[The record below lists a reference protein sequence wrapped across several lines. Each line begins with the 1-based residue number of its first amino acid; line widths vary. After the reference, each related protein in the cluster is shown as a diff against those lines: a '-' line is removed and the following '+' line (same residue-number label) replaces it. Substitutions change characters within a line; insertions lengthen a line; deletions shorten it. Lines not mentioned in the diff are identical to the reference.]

1 MSRLRR
7 IVEHTLW
14 ALFSLLLT
22 VVFITVVM
30 YTYMELQLPDVE
42 MLKDVHMQVPL
53 RVYTLDRKLIAQYG
67 AKRRIPVMLDQ
78 VPKQLIRAVLA
89 TEDAR
94 YYKHQG
100 VDLIGIIRAAKV
112 VITSGKK
119 TQGASTITMQVARN
133 FFLTRKK
140 TYSRKIN
147 EILLA
152 LKIDKELSKQKVL
165 ELYLN
170 KIYLGNRAYGVAAA
184 AKIYYGKMLN
194 QLTLPE
200 MAMIAGLPQAP
211 SRNNPIDNPQAAIQR
226 RNHVLKRMYEVGFIS
241 KQHYEQAILTPI
253 TAKYHAQKIQ
263 VKAPYVAEMVREA
276 MVEEYGKNA
285 YDKGLSVY
293 TTLQSKLQKAANA
306 SLHDGLL
313 AYDERHGYRKPT
325 ENLGPFDQ
333 QTFITAL
340 KHKEIIDNL
349 YPAVVVTVGDAQVKA
364 LQALMANGNIITI
377 PWSQLSWAR
386 PELENGYLGAVP
398 KEPADI
404 VKVGD
409 VIRVMQRKNN
419 QWHLA
424 QIPQVQGA
432 IVVLNPQDGALLALS
447 GGFNY
452 NRSNFNRAIQ
462 AERQPGSNFKP
473 FIYSAALAKGYTL
486 ATLINDAPV
495 VVKDTGENRLWHPVN
510 DNLKFYGPT
519 SLRMGL
525 IKSRNLVSIRLLQA
539 IGIPYALNY
548 VKLFGFDPNTLPN
561 TLSLALGSGTV
572 TPMQIANGYAVFANG
587 GYRVNPYFIQRI
599 NDQHDQELYHA
610 EPVKACLA
618 CITNPNTP
626 TDQIPQPAAPR
637 VITPQNAY
645 LITQAL
651 RGVIKLGTGRAAR
664 VLKRPDLAGKTG
676 TTNKQVDAW
685 FSGFNNN
692 IVASVWVGFDNLKP
706 LKEYAAKAALPIWI
720 QFMRDALKGTAEA
733 TMPQPPGMV
742 TVRID
747 PHTGL
752 LANPNSHDAKFE
764 VFRKEY
770 APHDMVP
777 IDSSRASTPNGGN
790 TNTRSEISDEH
801 LF

>member
-1 MSRLRR
+1 MSRIRR
-7 IVEHTLW
+7 LAGHALW

-22 VVFITVVM
+22 VVFITAAV
-30 YTYMELQLPDVE
+30 YTYMELQLPDVDT
-42 MLKDVHMQVPL
+42 LKDVHMQVPL
-53 RVYTLDRKLIAQYG
+53 RIYTAGGKLIAQYG
-67 AKRRIPVMLDQ
+67 AKRRIPVTIDQ
-78 VPKQLIRAVLA
+78 VPKPLIQAILA

-94 YYKHQG
+94 YYEHPG
-100 VDLIGIIRAAKV
+100 VDLIGIVRAARA

-119 TQGASTITMQVARN
+119 SQGASTITMQVARN
-133 FFLTRKK
+133 FFLSSKK

-152 LKIDKELSKQKVL
+152 LKIDKEFSKQKVL

-184 AKIYYGKMLN
+184 AKVYYGKTLD

-211 SRNNPIDNPQAAIQR
+211 SRNNPIDNPEGALKR
-226 RNHVLKRMYEVGFIS
+226 RNHVLERMYEVKLIT
-241 KQHYEQAILTPI
+241 KEQYELAIQAPI
-253 TAKYHAQKIQ
+253 TAKYHAEKIQ
-263 VKAPYVAEMVREA
+263 VRAPYVAEMVREA
-276 MVEEYGKNA
+276 MIDEYGASA

-293 TTLQSKLQKAANA
+293 TTISSKLQHYANT

-313 AYDERHGYRKPT
+313 AYDKRHGYRKPT
-325 ENLGPFDQ
+325 ENLGIYDREIWM
-333 QTFITAL
+333 QTL
-340 KHKEIIDNL
+340 KKKDVIDDL
-349 YPAVVVTVGDAQVKA
+349 YPAAVISVDGRSIE
-364 LQALMANGNIITI
+364 ALMANGHVITI
-377 PWSQLSWAR
+377 SWAGLSWAR
-386 PELENGYLGAVP
+386 LELENGYVGAP
-398 KEPADI
+398 PQDANDI

-409 VIRVMQRKNN
+409 VIRVMQDKNG
-419 QWHLA
+419 QWNLT

-447 GGFNY
+447 GGFDY
-452 NRSNFNRAIQ
+452 NTSNFNRAIQ

-486 ATLINDAPV
+486 ATMINDAPV
-495 VVKDTGENRLWHPVN
+495 VMKDTGENQLWRPMN
-510 DNLKFYGPT
+510 DTLKFYGPT
-519 SLRMGL
+519 PLRIGL
-525 IKSRNLVSIRLLQA
+525 IKSRNLTSIRLLQG

-548 VKLFGFDPNTLPN
+548 IKRFGFDPNTLPN

-587 GYRVNPYFIQRI
+587 GYRVNPYFVQRI
-599 NDQHDQELYHA
+599 NDESNQVLFQAD
-610 EPVKACLA
+610 PIKACPS
-618 CITNPNTP
+618 CIANAGTSPDT
-626 TDQIPQPAAPR
+626 IPQPPALR

-651 RGVIKLGTGRAAR
+651 RGVIQSGTGHAAR
-664 VLKRPDLAGKTG
+664 VLHRSDLAGKTG

-685 FSGFNNN
+685 FSGFNSN
-692 IVASVWVGFDNLKP
+692 IEVTVWVGFDNLKP
-706 LKEYAAKAALPIWI
+706 LKEYGAQAALPIWI
-720 QFMRDALKGTAEA
+720 QFMRDALQGTPEA

-752 LANPNSHDAKFE
+752 LANPNSTDAKFE
-764 VFRKEY
+764 IFRQKY
-770 APHDMVP
+770 APTVVAPTSATTAGVP
-777 IDSSRASTPNGGN
+777 SGGDDNSGNG
-790 TNTRSEISDEH
+790 EAADEH